1 MRVMFT
7 QSTVILSVITETCL
21 YVCRA
26 ITRSDCFHS
35 GGRMTHCHVSN
46 IPYMIV
52 FGVVQLILSQI
63 PGFSNLWF
71 LSIIAAVMSFAYSSI
86 GLGLGIAQSAGK
98 LRTVI
103 CN

>member
-1 MRVMFT
+1 
-7 QSTVILSVITETCL
+7 
-21 YVCRA
+21 
-26 ITRSDCFHS
+26 
-35 GGRMTHCHVSN
+35 
-46 IPYMIV
+46 MIV

-63 PGFSNLWF
+63 PGFSDLWF

-98 LRTVI
+98 LRTEI